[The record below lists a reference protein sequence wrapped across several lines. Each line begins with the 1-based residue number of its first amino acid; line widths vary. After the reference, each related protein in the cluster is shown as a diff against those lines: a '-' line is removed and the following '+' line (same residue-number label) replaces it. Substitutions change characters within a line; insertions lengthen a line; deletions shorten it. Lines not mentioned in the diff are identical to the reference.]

1 MMKKRI
7 KFAPRSANRG
17 DTVTICKPCRYCG
30 GQCKASEGD
39 ICGYCREK
47 LPVVRRLIAVGRLI
61 RKSAEEEK
69 KLREKT
75 IHNKKEQEQHGY
87 QKV

>member
-1 MMKKRI
+1 MIKKRI
-7 KFAPRSANRG
+7 RFAPRSANRG

-61 RKSAEEEK
+61 RLCAEEEK
-69 KLREKT
+69 KLRQQTFNEKES
-75 IHNKKEQEQHGY
+75 KQHG
-87 QKV
+87 